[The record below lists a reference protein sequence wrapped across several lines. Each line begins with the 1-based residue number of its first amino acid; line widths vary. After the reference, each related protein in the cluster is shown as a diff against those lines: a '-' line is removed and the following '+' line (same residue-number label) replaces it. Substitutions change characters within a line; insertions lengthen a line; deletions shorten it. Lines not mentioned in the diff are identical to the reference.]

1 MVSTLTLGAVRC
13 VYIHRDQVI
22 KATVRKVAAKGV
34 MLKKI
39 CLRAIFQT
47 LLLWASHF
55 TFDLPMLFTLGFEI
69 IIAALP
75 LCYFFLWRSKSI
87 CRMKVLIISSNVLNQ
102 LYRLGLWGVFFHAL
116 QALVTFPF
124 ILGVTKKVEIS
135 KKANKYKVCVNVPIT
150 YWFNSDS
157 SLDRDIIMA
166 ILNEAR
172 SFDGKKIIVQQALA
186 EGFGLKDRREV
197 DNRMQRYRKSGQGL
211 KGIVAPHTAR
221 SWLLTGE
228 VKQAIQCFWTKNWWT
243 TDRQVFDH
251 LQRIGLFKPDAKFC
265 PSTIRSAVSCD
276 FFKLRA
282 QVKKAFDRELISYKK
297 DELVKQLFDLV
308 QTQHDLLKAHDL
320 VPQIEQLKLKILKTF
335 SRTNTLKKELK
346 QTTRIKNIQTQIMNP
361 PIQTHLPKPSEA
373 IKLYGY
379 FACSYG
385 RIAYHLKVS
394 KSTVFYWVQSF
405 ILCLQITFFFPST
418 CSGTI
423 GFDAKWVKIT
433 KSYSTEEK
441 NKGKKWRYVYVAVD
455 CHTYDLLHIQ
465 IFPKEDKKYT
475 KLFLW
480 QLKSKGFYPKAI
492 ITDMNPSYP
501 APIKQVFPKA
511 QHAICIF
518 HLLQAA
524 QRHIKKVFGRDYK
537 KNKKVCALK
546 KEINHL
552 FDAKDKRTVIKRR
565 QSFMAKKDEFLSL
578 NPKADKIFN
587 CIQAHFD
594 QALLSIGNPQ
604 IPHTNNASERTIKKF
619 NYHYKNMAGFE
630 SIPTA
635 RAYLTLFSFFYR
647 ITPFYE
653 AKNKQIKGLAPLQIA
668 GVDITTIPAVKAFGL
683 L

>member
-1 MVSTLTLGAVRC
+1 MVTTLTLGGLRC
-13 VYIHRDQVI
+13 VYIRKDRVI
-22 KATVRKVAAKGV
+22 KSTVRKVAAKDV
-34 MLKKI
+34 MLKKV
-39 CLRAIFQT
+39 CLRAVFQT
-47 LLLWASHF
+47 LLLWVSHF
-55 TFDLPMLFTLGFEI
+55 IFRLPVVFSLVFEI
-69 IIAALP
+69 IIIALP

-87 CRMKVLIISSNVLNQ
+87 AQIKALIILSNGLNQ
-102 LYRLGLWGVFFHAL
+102 LCRLGLWVVFFHAL
-116 QALVTFPF
+116 KALVSFPL
-124 ILGVTKKVEIS
+124 ILGMTQKVEIS
-135 KKANKYKVCVNVPIT
+135 KEANKYKVCVNVPIT

-157 SLDRDIIMA
+157 SLDRDIVMA

-172 SFDGKKIIVQQALA
+172 GPDGQKIIAQQALA

-197 DNRMQRYRKSGQGL
+197 DNRMQRYRKSGHSL
-211 KGIVAPHTAR
+211 MGIVAPHISRA
-221 SWLLTGE
+221 SVLTE
-228 VKQAIQCFWTKNWWT
+228 EIKQAIQNFWAQNWWAT
-243 TDRQVFDH
+243 EREVFEIMQH
-251 LQRIGLFKPDAKFC
+251 IGLFKPDAKFC
-265 PSTIRSAVSCD
+265 PSTIRAAVSCD
-276 FFKLRA
+276 FLKLRA
-282 QVKKAFDRELISYKK
+282 QVKKTFTREFISYKN

-308 QTQHDLLKAHDL
+308 QNQYDLLKAHDL
-320 VPQIEQLKLKILKTF
+320 VPKIEQLKLEALKAF
-335 SRTNTLKKELK
+335 SKTNTLKKELK
-346 QTTRIKNIQTQIMNP
+346 QTARIKNIQTQILNP
-361 PIQTHLPKPSEA
+361 QIQPHLPKPLQA

-385 RIAYHLKVS
+385 RIAYHMKVS

-441 NKGKKWRYVYVAVD
+441 IKGKKWRYVFVAVD

-465 IFPKEDKKYT
+465 IFPTEDKKYT

-480 QLKSKGFYPKAI
+480 QLKSKGFDPKAI
-492 ITDMNPSYP
+492 ITDMNPAYTE
-501 APIKQVFPKA
+501 PIKQVFPKA

-524 QRHIKKVFGRDYK
+524 HRHIKKVFGKDYK
-537 KNKKVCALK
+537 NNKKVCALK
-546 KEINHL
+546 KEIYHL
-552 FDAKDKRTVIKRR
+552 FDAKDKRTVIKRM
-565 QSFMAKKDEFLSL
+565 QSLMAKKNEFLSL

-604 IPHTNNASERTIKKF
+604 IPHTNNASERAIKKF

-630 SIPTA
+630 SMATA
-635 RAYLTLFSFFYR
+635 RDYLTLFAFFYR
-647 ITPFYE
+647 TTAFYE
-653 AKNKQIKGLAPLQIA
+653 AKDKQIRGLAPLQIA
-668 GVDITTIPAVKAFGL
+668 GVDISTIPAVKAFGL